1 MAQGQN
7 PSLGKKLLEAEDE
20 LTENLL
26 LQVSESVKYNTLELL
41 ATDLQATETQ
51 YIDIVHAWPNNPK
64 IQKFKVRI
72 HWRIPVGVQILSIS
86 CSFWENLAKSYV
98 GAPPEGWRPHLG
110 EILDPPLRI
119 CCLFTST
126 YFSIYFLS
134 TCDGCVI
141 WYLRWTDRPH
151 TEN

>member
-26 LQVSESVKYNTLELL
+26 LQVSKSVKYNTLELL

-72 HWRIPVGVQILSIS
+72 HWRIPVGVQTLSIL
-86 CSFWENLAKSYV
+86 CSFWENLAGSYV
-98 GAPPEGWRPHLG
+98 GAPR
-110 EILDPPLRI
+110 RI
-119 CCLFTST
+119 GAPTSGK
-126 YFSIYFLS
+126 FWI
-134 TCDGCVI
+134 
-141 WYLRWTDRPH
+141 RH
-151 TEN
+151 